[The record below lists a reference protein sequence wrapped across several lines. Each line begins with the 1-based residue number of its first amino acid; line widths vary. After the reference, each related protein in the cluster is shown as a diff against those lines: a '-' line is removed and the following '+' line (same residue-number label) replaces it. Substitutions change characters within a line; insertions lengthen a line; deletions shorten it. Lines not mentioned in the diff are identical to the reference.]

1 MFTAIMF
8 ALKSW
13 VSSFLT
19 AIPSILKFIS
29 THWRVISV
37 LAIVVIGLLYVRALR
52 IDNASLSASN
62 AQLAIEIKAYQD
74 YASIL
79 NENNRELE
87 QQAQVDAD
95 IESEKHKAELAK
107 LNIKSQSDRDN
118 LKSQLEKSY
127 AKKLNDM
134 RVATANKLRDS
145 TKASS
150 GGMSDITN
158 TPEYTESGTERDT
171 TDSYIRTIER
181 ATAVTTSDFNTCSAW
196 VDNVCNTF
204 GCAEK

>member
-1 MFTAIMF
+1 MFTIIGLL
-8 ALKSW
+8 LKSW
-13 VSSFLT
+13 LT
-19 AIPSILKFIS
+19 SFIS
-29 THWRVISV
+29 IIPKIFSFIVTHWRVILPV
-37 LAIVVIGLLYVRALR
+37 AIVVIGLLYVRALR

-87 QQAQVDAD
+87 QKAQVDAD

>member
-1 MFTAIMF
+1 
-8 ALKSW
+8 
-13 VSSFLT
+13 V
-19 AIPSILKFIS
+19 
-29 THWRVISV
+29 THWRVILPV
-37 LAIVVIGLLYVRALR
+37 AIVVIGLLYVRALR

-79 NENNRELE
+79 NENNRGLE
-87 QQAQVDAD
+87 QKAQVDAD